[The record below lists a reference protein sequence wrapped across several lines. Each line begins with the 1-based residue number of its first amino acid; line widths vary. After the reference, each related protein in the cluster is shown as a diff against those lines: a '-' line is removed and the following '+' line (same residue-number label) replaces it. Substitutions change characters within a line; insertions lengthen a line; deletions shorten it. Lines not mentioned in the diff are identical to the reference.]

1 MSKKNNF
8 KKNLES
14 FNNSSDYHRARLLE
28 SLAYICFSVGNQARE
43 EADELF
49 NKHNLVVHD
58 IKFFANNLTA
68 AFNQY
73 NTTLKVLYPQAKAYQ
88 LCEDYEKVRKA
99 LYVFAGLEDKD
110 NSNQQ
115 KDTSN
120 EENQASHQ
128 ETLPQ

>member
-1 MSKKNNF
+1 MSK
-8 KKNLES
+8 ES
-14 FNNSSDYHRARLLE
+14 LSKRIEVFQNSPDYQRARLLE

-49 NKHNLVVHD
+49 DKHKLLVRD
-58 IKFFANNLTA
+58 IKFFANKLTA

-73 NTTLKVLYPQAKAYQ
+73 NTELKLLYPQAKAYQ

-128 ETLPQ
+128 EILPQ